1 VFPGDSEAALGTVAH
16 DNYVAGSAAFST
28 AGQFGSVF
36 NLVLSF
42 IFMGLGFTSLPSK
55 LIYSPCLVL
64 TTIVCFLC
72 AFVVGHSRVLA
83 MTCFIISNVGL
94 TAAGSIP
101 YGIVAVWNKMKEEK
115 TGEAGSVAMLMAIL
129 NCCITVGQ
137 QLTTI
142 ILTALE
148 GSYSVAGA
156 LKGLFIISMV
166 ANGLSAIATLFINSN
181 SVSKA
186 PPGKVESSSEFCETS
201 NAGAA
206 TDLA

>member
-1 VFPGDSEAALGTVAH
+1 
-16 DNYVAGSAAFST
+16 
-28 AGQFGSVF
+28 
-36 NLVLSF
+36 
-42 IFMGLGFTSLPSK
+42 
-55 LIYSPCLVL
+55 
-64 TTIVCFLC
+64 
-72 AFVVGHSRVLA
+72 
-83 MTCFIISNVGL
+83 MTCFIVSNVGL

-101 YGIVAVWNKMKEEK
+101 CGIVAVWNKMKEER

-129 NCCITVGQ
+129 NCCITIGQ

-156 LKGLFIISMV
+156 LRGLFIISMA

-186 PPGKVESSSEFCETS
+186 PLGKVESSNEFCETS
-201 NAGAA
+201 
-206 TDLA
+206 